1 MYTDEDFAI
10 NEFVLN
16 FLIFLLTVKIL
27 IGVTVRGSFKNI
39 RKRCKPHYSKVVQAI
54 KLSFVYSLF
63 TVHMQ
68 NQL

>member
-16 FLIFLLTVKIL
+16 FFIFLLTVKIH

-39 RKRCKPHYSKVVQAI
+39 RKRCIPHYLKVVHDINLPFA
-54 KLSFVYSLF
+54 YSEC